1 MSHRNRRRIPGAPAS
16 SPARARGLQ
25 SAGED
30 PPSRNFGEAGAGA
43 PGKLAEGAD
52 GSVIISEFLILSD
65 GTVLAHNLTPAMADV
80 LRTLNPKD
88 HIMSRRAQRLSET
101 MQLNRRRNHEIH

>member
-30 PPSRNFGEAGAGA
+30 AGA